1 MINWVKRINWYRLNR
16 NLHRDIGYFC
26 IGFSIIFAVS
36 GIAVNH
42 IADWNP
48 NYAVE
53 NQIKQVDDSEWMS
66 LDDPQI
72 ANQML
77 SSFGLTQDIK
87 SSFWH
92 TQNQYEV
99 FLDNGDTLLW
109 DRRNHNVLYQDI
121 EPRVILQALNKLHLN
136 ETRNAWVYFSD
147 LFAGMLIFLALSA
160 IFMVKGKHGPTKLKS
175 MILMSLGVVIP
186 AFFLYLA

>member
-1 MINWVKRINWYRLNR
+1 MKWFNNINWYRLNR
-16 NLHRDIGYFC
+16 TLHRDIGYFC

-53 NQIKQVDDSEWMS
+53 RQIQKVDDSDWLTLE
-66 LDDPQI
+66 DRQI
-72 ANQML
+72 AMRMKQQF
-77 SSFGLTQDIK
+77 SLTHTTK
-87 SSFWH
+87 SSFW
-92 TQNQYEV
+92 QNKNKFEV
-99 FLDNGDTLLW
+99 FLEDGDTLLW
-109 DRRNHNVLYQDI
+109 DRKSSQVVYQDI

-160 IFMVKGKHGPTKLKS
+160 LFMVKGKHGPAKPKS
-175 MILMSLGVVIP
+175 IILMGLGVVIP
-186 AFFLYLA
+186 IFFLMISS

>member
-1 MINWVKRINWYRLNR
+1 VNWYRLNR

-48 NYAVE
+48 NYAV
-53 NQIKQVDDSEWMS
+53 KQQVKTVESETWLKLQDS
-66 LDDPQI
+66 QI
-72 ANQML
+72 AEQIITVYEL
-77 SSFGLTQDIK
+77 EHAVK
-87 SSFWH
+87 STFWKNKK
-92 TQNQYEV
+92 QFEV
-99 FLDNGDTLLW
+99 FLEDGDTLMW
-109 DRRNHNVLYQDI
+109 DRVSQEVFYQDI
-121 EPRVILQALNKLHLN
+121 EPRIVLQALNKLHLN

-160 IFMVKGKHGPTKLKS
+160 LFMVKGKHGPAKPKS
-175 MILMSLGVVIP
+175 IVLMSLGVVIP
-186 AFFLYLA
+186 AFFLFI

>member
-1 MINWVKRINWYRLNR
+1 MIKWFKSINWYRLNR

-53 NQIKQVDDSEWMS
+53 RQTKQVDDSDWLT
-66 LDDPQI
+66 LDDQQI
-72 ANQML
+72 IQRMQ
-77 SSFGLTQDIK
+77 SSFDLTQAVK
-87 SSFWH
+87 SSFW
-92 TQNQYEV
+92 QNKNQFEV
-99 FLDNGDTLLW
+99 FLDDGDTLFW
-109 DRRNHNVLYQDI
+109 DRRQHQVSYQDI

-160 IFMVKGKHGPTKLKS
+160 LFMVKGKHGPAKPKS
-175 MILMSLGVVIP
+175 IVLMSLGVFIP
-186 AFFLYLA
+186 AFFLFLS